1 MVLNKVILGYIPS
14 LAVKPLLTD
23 VLFCRSLRF
32 RKKDV
37 VDEIGRVHAPLL
49 NLPALRNAHR
59 IALRDSSGWRQSADE
74 LFAWLHLKSG
84 REFNGGLMDE
94 PSKDEL
100 FKMLVEVVALLA
112 CSGCLLYRL
121 GL

>member
-1 MVLNKVILGYIPS
+1 M
-14 LAVKPLLTD
+14 KPLLTD

-37 VDEIGRVHAPLL
+37 VDEIGRVHEPLL

-59 IALRDSSGWRQSADE
+59 IALRDSSGWKQTADE
-74 LFAWLHLKSG
+74 LFAWLHLKGG

-94 PSKDEL
+94 ASKDEL
-100 FKMLVEVVALLA
+100 IRRLVEVSSPAGA
-112 CSGCLLYRL
+112 FWRILYRL
-121 GL
+121 GLRTRH